1 MSKKSVRVN
10 QKALVQKVLARYPE
24 EFTVFRELVQ
34 NADDA
39 GAENVEIEFQTKEYA
54 GNPSGEMATDGTQ
67 VDLSNVNVF
76 KWVVRND
83 GAMFQQEDWDR
94 ITTIAEGNPDEQ
106 KIGTFGVGFFS
117 VFSVTECPV
126 VISGSHRKKMFYEGD
141 QLMVESGH
149 SEENKWT
156 IIEMQVK
163 DAQPPTTPKPFD
175 LSRFLCTAVTFLA
188 KVKKVTVVFNGKL
201 LSEIAKFRGE
211 AQEIELPMELKL
223 NSGTGGM
230 TVESVEI
237 IPQKVRVTLTKLA
250 YSAGSKHAQ
259 RIMGTAF
266 EKEEAMDPAT
276 RSDFFQSKLDEPM
289 QKAGPNAVIIFQDN
303 IAVVD
308 CTVYSAKIISSSTRF
323 PGLEEET
330 KKKPP
335 SRFLYE
341 AMHLTREQYHAVM
354 QHSNRNGSIG
364 SVFRGVQGLCSEEEE
379 GHGSRLFIG
388 QSTSQTS
395 GIAVHLS
402 SQFIPTVERG
412 SIDLANGQVAK
423 WNEELLYVGGLLMRL
438 VYEHAM
444 KDVGKRWTEA
454 PSPIAASLKDSLREE
469 ALYTMKCFTFRQS
482 TPDSK
487 VGELLRDAFFNCSTS
502 SALSILSNLGIRD
515 SKEVRQAH
523 ADFQP
528 FMKERPVLDSALQGG
543 KSAMI
548 AQLPKE
554 YKVKP
559 YTFRDVLEELRSRT
573 FTEEEMIAYI
583 GWWVKKF
590 GKQTKQTSVTVAR
603 RSEMLSAAK
612 FRSSSKT
619 SPQDIELSTITKF
632 VDTRPG
638 YRFVENDDPLP
649 PDTIPIPFTS
659 SLDSNKVMVALG
671 WKHLSIVEWIQHVVS
686 SQVDPSQDIRQNDT
700 FSEKVLATLWISW
713 SSMKSTDRATIV
725 IHMRSVK
732 CVPTNQ
738 GHFKPQDAYLPE
750 ADLFNE
756 LPVIQLSQRYDNVL
770 RDLGVNRHVKWCDL
784 EQRVLSTGCSM
795 MRLTSYLQT
804 LRTSM
809 DAQEFMHVKELPIF
823 ACETGT
829 RHYIQQLYSPVP
841 IHRDLGLPVLRWDDD
856 PTIGPTIG
864 YESLYELG
872 LRQYPS
878 LELIIENASSDDD
891 RVRTLAYNFFIRH
904 LDNHYKHYHPANF
917 PISAFLPYK
926 DVFTSSEWEI
936 FGFHTVNRS
945 VTSRDRARLKVKDR
959 PTGAAI
965 IQAMR
970 ENSSPS
976 KHIARKWFELL
987 AVKGI
992 LTADELVDL
1001 SEMKIVPPQYASVIP
1016 SPDETIPKDAVLPA
1030 VEPYMCF
1037 YSIPDHSKAHHMAIF
1052 TYVNYGQTANRFL
1065 KMCGAKLNPD
1075 ISDIVEAM
1083 IADPQGYLDKTEAY
1097 LAKFGLTKAQAYRRY
1112 LDDLRQVAAGYQT
1125 LTKELRDRMR
1135 NAPIFI
1141 SLRNKRRA
1149 LDRSSGADSQEY
1161 ALKHA
1166 HEVLIADDLESLQL
1180 FSEHIFVAP
1189 KEEVFEKFYRDHGSA
1204 SLSGCVKHVIMNVVP
1219 SKRNSDAKDLQHHV
1233 WERLAIFLLD
1243 QESMRRSGFDVL
1255 KSMKE
1260 GGFTVKHCKSL
1271 EISKSLEF
1279 EHAID
1284 LNGSEPKS
1292 EHALAGIEVIDGI
1305 RTLWVVQEKKKP
1317 DNSRNRWYDIA
1328 VALCRVTF
1336 KTHKTNDTLLLM
1348 TILDAKLD
1356 DLKSRGYDVDAI
1368 KQNVELA
1375 EPVRAPKE
1383 SQPTPTEP
1391 TPDNQPRNTPDDP
1404 PATPLRLPFFG
1415 NIIDNLMGNAKEVK
1429 KQPFDHRRIEDTV
1442 SRALRSCQS
1451 DAGSQRQENQ
1461 DKSKAGKKLRDVKY
1475 CDSHRTK
1482 LVRCSNND
1490 KQGMPV
1496 FKAINSRDP
1505 PEALLET
1512 FSLLLVDLR
1521 ELFGLAPNHLHIFWQ
1536 PDDTEL
1542 MGFNRN
1548 DAIYLNLAHYD
1559 EKHANLP
1566 PDDDNSRATTYAAWY
1581 FIIAHEIAHNLVV
1594 FHDEDHEL
1602 LVSLIAQ
1609 RALIGLRQLLLEKA
1623 PGAIN
1628 MAPCSIDAI
1637 KQDVEP
1643 DEPVRV
1649 DRSQPKPNNP
1659 PKDIPI
1665 LRDEDR
1671 LSHDLFELDASRS
1684 PQVNPRDGDEGK
1696 VVRRSGKMAKPTAND
1711 AQPSLIACA
1720 KDKEPVRVVPQRTSK
1735 WRRKSDKMKF
1745 KDYLILKEQ
1754 KRKEK
1759 AASLCNKQP
1768 EDPAEPG
1775 ASDNDDNGDAPY
1787 EACLSPDNFEVI
1799 RHDIH
1804 LLDAPAIS

>member
-1 MSKKSVRVN
+1 MANQPSFDDDVDLALDRISDVAAAINDLSMAHPYTTCASLFLVSSYPVIICGPVRILTWPFRTLGKISLYLLGFRGRGVERGSFASRYQSKKYGGYVPEDSTFSHLQSYGASDDEDAVPSVMSKTTKVTVN

-39 GAENVEIEFQTKEYA
+39 GADNVEIEFQTKEYA
-54 GNPSGEMATDGTQ
+54 GKPSGSKAMNGTHGN
-67 VDLSNVNVF
+67 LSNVKVF
-76 KWVVRND
+76 KWVVKND
-83 GAMFQQEDWDR
+83 GAVFQQKDWDR
-94 ITTIAEGNPDEQ
+94 ITKIAEGNPDEQ

-126 VISGSHRKKMFYEGD
+126 IISGNHRKKMFYEGD
-141 QLMVESGH
+141 QLMAESGP

-163 DAQPPTTPKPFD
+163 DAQPPAMPKPFD

-188 KVKKVTVVFNGKL
+188 NVKKVAVRFNGQS
-201 LSEIAKFRGE
+201 LSEIAKIRGR
-211 AQEIELPMELKL
+211 AMEIDLPTELIKD
-223 NSGTGGM
+223 SGTGGM
-230 TVESVEI
+230 TVESVET

-250 YSAGSKHAQ
+250 YSAGSKDAQ
-259 RIMGTAF
+259 RVRKTTVDI
-266 EKEEAMDPAT
+266 EEDVDPVKRPT
-276 RSDFFQSKLDEPM
+276 FFQKLENLAKKPGLNGG
-289 QKAGPNAVIIFQDN
+289 KNIQDD
-303 IAVVD
+303 IATVD
-308 CTVYSAKIISSSTRF
+308 YTVYSAKIASNSAKF

-335 SRFLYE
+335 SSFRYE
-341 AMHLTREQYHAVM
+341 AVHLTKEQYDTVM
-354 QHSNRNGSIG
+354 QHSSGDGSVG
-364 SVFRGVQGLCSEEEE
+364 SVFRGVQALCSEEEE
-379 GHGSRLFIG
+379 SHGSRLFIG
-388 QSTSQTS
+388 QRTSQTS

-423 WNEELLYVGGLLMRL
+423 WNEELLYVGGFLTRL

-444 KDVGKRWTEA
+444 KAIGKRWTVS
-454 PSPIAASLKDSLREE
+454 PSPISASPNDSIREE
-469 ALYTMKCFTFRQS
+469 ALYTMKCFAFRQS
-482 TPDSK
+482 TPGSK
-487 VGELLRDAFFNCSTS
+487 VGELLQNAFFNCDTS
-502 SALSILSNLGIRD
+502 HSLSILSNLGIRD

-528 FMKERPVLDSALQGG
+528 FMKERPILDGALQGA
-543 KSAMI
+543 KSSI
-548 AQLPKE
+548 LEHLPKE
-554 YKVKP
+554 YQVTL
-559 YTFRDVLEELRSRT
+559 YTFRDVREELENRT
-573 FTEEEMIAYI
+573 FTEDEMIACI
-583 GWWVKKF
+583 RWWVKAFK
-590 GKQTKQTSVTVAR
+590 KHLMQTSFAGDR
-603 RSEMLSAAK
+603 RSEILSAAK

-619 SPQDIELSTITKF
+619 SPQEIRLSTIMKF
-632 VDTRPG
+632 VDTSAG
-638 YRFVENDDPLP
+638 HRFVENDDPLP

-659 SLDSNKVMVALG
+659 SLDSNEVMAALG
-671 WKHLSIVEWIQHVVS
+671 WKHLTIVEWIRYLVS
-686 SQVDPSQDIRQNDT
+686 PGLDHSHDICKDSA
-700 FSEKVLATLWISW
+700 FSEKVLTGLGKSW
-713 SSMKSTDRATIV
+713 SSMQPTDKATIV
-725 IHMRSVK
+725 THMRSVE

-738 GHFKPQDAYLPE
+738 GRHLRPQDAYLPE
-750 ADLFNE
+750 ADLFGE
-756 LPVIQLSQRYDNVL
+756 LPVIQLSQYYEHVL
-770 RDLGVNRHVKWCDL
+770 HDLGVNRHVKWCDV
-784 EQRVLSTGCSM
+784 EQRVISTGCSM
-795 MRLTSYLQT
+795 MRLASYLQA
-804 LRTSM
+804 LRKSM
-809 DAQEFMHVKELPIF
+809 DAQEFMRVKELPIF
-823 ACETGT
+823 ACERGT
-829 RHYIQQLYSPVP
+829 RHCIQQLYSPDP
-841 IHRDLGLPVLRWDDD
+841 IHRDLELPVLHWENDH
-856 PTIGPTIG
+856 TIGPTIG
-864 YESLYELG
+864 YTSLYAFG
-872 LRQYPS
+872 LQECPS
-878 LELIIENASSDDD
+878 LELIIDYASREDA
-891 RVRTLAYNFFIRH
+891 RVFAS
-904 LDNHYKHYHPANF
+904 P
-917 PISAFLPYK
+917 
-926 DVFTSSEWEI
+926 EWEI
-936 FGFHTVNRS
+936 FGFHTIAVPF
-945 VTSRDRARLKVKDR
+945 RDRAKLKVKDR

-970 ENSSPS
+970 ENSPPS

-992 LTADELVDL
+992 LTADELVII

-1016 SPDETIPKDAVLPA
+1016 SPDETTPKDAVVPA
-1030 VEPYMCF
+1030 VEPNKCF
-1037 YSIPDHSKAHHMAIF
+1037 YSIPDQSKAHHMAIF
-1052 TYVNYGQTANRFL
+1052 TYVNYEQTANRFL
-1065 KMCGAKLNPD
+1065 KMCGAKPNPD

-1149 LDRSSGADSQEY
+1149 LDRPFGAESQEY

-1166 HEVLIADDLESLQL
+1166 HEILIADELESQQL
-1180 FSEHIFVAP
+1180 FSEHIFVTP
-1189 KEEVFEKFYRDHGSA
+1189 KEEVFENFYRDHGSK
-1204 SLSGCVKHVIMNVVP
+1204 SLSGCVNHVVKNVAAIR
-1219 SKRNSDAKDLQHHV
+1219 KSDAKDLHTFV

-1328 VALCRVTF
+1328 VALCRVIF
-1336 KTHKTNDTLLLM
+1336 KTHKTHDTLLLM

-1368 KQNVELA
+1368 KQNIELA
-1375 EPVRAPKE
+1375 DPVRVPKE

-1391 TPDNQPRNTPDDP
+1391 TPDNQPNNTPDDP
-1404 PATPLRLPFFG
+1404 PTTPLRLPFFG

-1496 FKAINSRDP
+1496 FKATDSRDP

-1548 DAIYLNLAHYD
+1548 NAIYLNLAHYD
-1559 EKHANLP
+1559 GKHANLP
-1566 PDDDNSRATTYAAWY
+1566 TDDDNSRATTYAAWY
-1581 FIIAHEIAHNLVV
+1581 FIIAHEIAHNEVF

-1609 RALIGLRQLLLEKA
+1609 RALTGLRQLLLDKA
-1623 PGAIN
+1623 PGATN
-1628 MAPCSIDAI
+1628 
-1637 KQDVEP
+1637 
-1643 DEPVRV
+1643 
-1649 DRSQPKPNNP
+1649 
-1659 PKDIPI
+1659 
-1665 LRDEDR
+1665 
-1671 LSHDLFELDASRS
+1671 
-1684 PQVNPRDGDEGK
+1684 
-1696 VVRRSGKMAKPTAND
+1696 
-1711 AQPSLIACA
+1711 
-1720 KDKEPVRVVPQRTSK
+1720 
-1735 WRRKSDKMKF
+1735 
-1745 KDYLILKEQ
+1745 
-1754 KRKEK
+1754 K
-1759 AASLCNKQP
+1759 AL
-1768 EDPAEPG
+1768 E
-1775 ASDNDDNGDAPY
+1775 
-1787 EACLSPDNFEVI
+1787 
-1799 RHDIH
+1799 
-1804 LLDAPAIS
+1804 